1 MPPAQNA
8 GAGAAGPDA
17 AERRLFALQDTIR
30 RQTATPVRILDP
42 AKEHS
47 DYNSRWR
54 AEILQRVGTI
64 ERGHEALADVTT
76 VLVAVAPAGFGEPP
90 VETPAQFMMGRL
102 RDLIYNSLHADSP
115 AAKLIEGKPFAG
127 GLVGGAQQAW
137 ATLEQHYYVAPPHLY
152 VI

>member
-90 VETPAQFMMGRL
+90 AETPAQFMMGRL
-102 RDLIYNSLHADSP
+102 RDLIYNSLHPDSP
-115 AAKLIEGKPFAG
+115 AAKLIQDLPFAG
-127 GLVGGAQQAW
+127 GLVGGARQAW